1 MKNWHGG
8 LAAVALAVET
18 VVKSVAR
25 RIGAAIIPGVARA
38 ALQLSAFVARASFK
52 RQQSCRLLLFV

>member
-18 VVKSVAR
+18 AVKSVAR

-38 ALQLSAFVARASFK
+38 ALQLSAFVARSTY
-52 RQQSCRLLLFV
+52 